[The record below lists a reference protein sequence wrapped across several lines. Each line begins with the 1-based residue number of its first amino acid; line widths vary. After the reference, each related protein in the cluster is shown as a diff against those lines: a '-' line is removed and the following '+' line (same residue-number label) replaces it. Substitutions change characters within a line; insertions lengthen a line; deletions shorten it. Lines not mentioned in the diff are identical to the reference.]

1 MIDNTTASGA
11 FSHLAEMMTSGRSD
25 YVEKM
30 EADGQRQ
37 LVESDLM
44 PADGPWSELAE
55 LGFSQGAPVEG
66 DDLFCHATQ
75 PAGWTREASET
86 STWSYI
92 LDTAGVRRVGLF
104 YKAAFYD
111 RRAQCASSRPLTSPT
126 MAARSGC

>member
-55 LGFSQGAPVEG
+55 LGFSQGALGVLGIVYSAGEYGLEVIVVIRGGG
-66 DDLFCHATQ
+66 DQ
-75 PAGWTREASET
+75 
-86 STWSYI
+86 
-92 LDTAGVRRVGLF
+92 
-104 YKAAFYD
+104 
-111 RRAQCASSRPLTSPT
+111 
-126 MAARSGC
+126 